1 MGTKTGVGAVSG
13 IGRGDD
19 GHGLGVVAGVTPG
32 VGNGVGKPYDIVD
45 MLLKMFI

>member
-13 IGRGDD
+13 IGRGD
-19 GHGLGVVAGVTPG
+19 GLGVVAGVTPG
-32 VGNGVGKPYDIVD
+32 VGNGVGKPYDTVD